1 MSAATLS
8 ATPPSDSRNGRFPA
22 LPDPVEAAVRLAP
35 RIEAEADRIEA
46 ARRLPADLAA
56 LLADEGLF
64 ALMLPRAHGGHEASP
79 ETLITTLE
87 TLGRADGATAWCV
100 MIATTTSI
108 NAAYL
113 PEHHAR
119 TIWPDHRAITGGVFA
134 PRGKAVREGDHYR
147 LTGRWP
153 WCSGSA
159 NCSWLTGGALVQ
171 EPGGPPQARMMWFP
185 QSEAQLI
192 DTWDA
197 MGLRGTG
204 SGDIAV
210 SDILVPVD
218 RSVSLMADVPRIL
231 TPLYRFPAFG
241 LLSLGVASVMLGV
254 ARAAMESVVTL
265 AGVKVPSGMR
275 RTLGERGHTQAE
287 IARIEAVLRAARCL
301 MLDAARTAWDTA
313 LKDQPLSLADRAG
326 LRIAATHTVRTCAA
340 AVRDLH
346 DLAGG
351 SSAYRTHPLERR
363 FRDAHTI
370 TQHVMTGQASFE
382 LAGRALMGVEGDYSQ
397 L

>member
-1 MSAATLS
+1 MSAAALPV
-8 ATPPSDSRNGRFPA
+8 PPAPA
-22 LPDPVEAAVRLAP
+22 STSLPDPLEAATRLAP

-46 ARRLPADLAA
+46 ARRLPADIAA

-79 ETLITTLE
+79 QTLITTLE
-87 TLGRADGATAWCV
+87 TLGKADGATAWCV

-113 PEHHAR
+113 PEAHAR
-119 TIWPDHRAITGGVFA
+119 AIWPDHRAITGGVFA

-147 LTGRWP
+147 VTGRWP
-153 WCSGSA
+153 WGSGSA
-159 NCSWLTGGALVQ
+159 NCGWLTGGALVQ
-171 EPGGPPQARMMWFP
+171 EAGGPQARMMWFP
-185 QSEAQLI
+185 RAEAELI

-210 SDILVPVD
+210 TDILVPVD
-218 RSVSLMADVPRIL
+218 RSVSLMADTPRIL

-275 RTLGERGHTQAE
+275 RTLAERGHTQAE

-301 MLDAARTAWDTA
+301 LLDAASTAWDTA
-313 LKDQPLSLADRAG
+313 LKDQPLSVADRAG
-326 LRIAATHTVRTCAA
+326 LRIAATHAVRTCAA

-351 SSAYRTHPLERR
+351 SSVYRSHPLERR

-370 TQHVMTGQASFE
+370 TQHVMTGQASLE
-382 LAGRALMGVEGDYSQ
+382 LAGRALMGAEGDYAQ